1 MRKVFGTIAVAMVA
15 ALLCTVGAMENEALD
30 LIAGAVLLIVEL
42 GIFGISLKLSGAMI
56 AKK

>member
-1 MRKVFGTIAVAMVA
+1 MRKVFGTIAVVMVA

-30 LIAGAVLLIVEL
+30 LIAGAIMLIVEL
-42 GIFGISLKLSGAMI
+42 GIFGISIKLSGATI

>member
-1 MRKVFGTIAVAMVA
+1 MRKVFGTIAVIMVA

>member
-1 MRKVFGTIAVAMVA
+1 MKKVFGTLAVVMVA

>member
-1 MRKVFGTIAVAMVA
+1 MKKVFGTIAVVMVA

-30 LIAGAVLLIVEL
+30 LIAGAIMLIVEL